1 MSLISNLKD
10 LNSSLNPSQYSPVSY
25 ASIKNSMYEFRRSG
39 HEVSAWN
46 ELDQPGHLYFKV
58 VFHFW
63 NGDGENTDNVNHQG
77 LLAPT
82 WGWKPE
88 TRDKADSSDSS
99 NPIVNT
105 EDLQNLAS
113 QSDFLD
119 LYTKKVM
126 YDRNHTRIDI
136 AEKEN
141 SIDSK
146 DVNSIT
152 EILKGQTNNKYKL
165 AILSDSAYNYLVRN
179 NELDRADKL
188 KHFITLLSNI
198 SSYSPW
204 YFAEINGL
212 DGVLEKP
219 FKSDAEYIKV
229 EPPKSITI
237 KCMPDSMDN
246 RIATLL
252 DLYKDVVYSHT
263 WHRVILPSNLRKFDM
278 SIYIFESPL
287 ANLHSYLNDTG
298 LMSNSAREF
307 NNKVPSYGLPVSYKR
322 IELHDCEFEYNAAK
336 SGYSALNNTEG
347 FRQEFEIPIV
357 VGDAYEYRYNVF
369 IDREIGDMSAIDQ
382 VSQRY
387 NNGKFGFIFNDAAQ
401 ETSKDI
407 MDNLSL
413 RLDAGRGGIDLMI
426 LIDDLSGNKP
436 SKFINNQL
444 LGNLHKGSITDILH
458 STQRL
463 ASSAMHGS
471 IKGVENIWEN
481 QKTKLKNGWTRADY
495 TMDEDAQTI
504 YNFKRKPSF
513 LSGTG
518 TFKEH
523 NIFKE

>member
-1 MSLISNLKD
+1 MSLKSNLKRLNTN
-10 LNSSLNPSQYSPVSY
+10 LNSSYYSPVSY

-39 HEVSAWN
+39 HDVSAWN

-63 NGDGENTDNVNHQG
+63 NGDGENAAGANHQG

-82 WGWKPE
+82 WDWVPH
-88 TRDKADSSDSS
+88 TREKADSSS
-99 NPIVNT
+99 PIDNT
-105 EDLQNLAS
+105 EDIQDLAS
-113 QSDFLD
+113 QSEFLD
-119 LYTKKVM
+119 LYTKMVM
-126 YDRNHTRIDI
+126 SKRNGTEIDI
-136 AEKEN
+136 IKEE
-141 SIDSK
+141 SSFDSK

-152 EILKGQTNNKYKL
+152 QILEQKNYNKYTS

-219 FKSDAEYIKV
+219 FKSDTEYIKV
-229 EPPKSITI
+229 EAPKSITI

-307 NNKVPSYGLPVSYKR
+307 NNNTPSYGLPVSYKR

-336 SGYSALNNTEG
+336 SGYSALNNIEG
-347 FRQEFEIPIV
+347 FQQEFEIPIV

-401 ETSKDI
+401 KTSKDI
-407 MDNLSL
+407 MDNLSH

-444 LGNLHKGSITDILH
+444 LGNLHKGSITDIIH
-458 STQRL
+458 SSQRL

-471 IKGVENIWEN
+471 IKGVKNIWKD
-481 QKTKLKNGWTRADY
+481 QKTKLKNGWTYADY
-495 TMDEDAQTI
+495 TMNENTQS
-504 YNFKRKPSF
+504 KPSF

-518 TFKEH
+518 IFKEH

>member
-1 MSLISNLKD
+1 MSLKSNLKRLNTN
-10 LNSSLNPSQYSPVSY
+10 LNSSYYSPVSY

-39 HEVSAWN
+39 HDVSAWN

-63 NGDGENTDNVNHQG
+63 NGDGENIVGVNHQG

-82 WGWKPE
+82 WDWVPK
-88 TRDKADSSDSS
+88 TREKADSSSPTD
-99 NPIVNT
+99 NT
-105 EDLQNLAS
+105 EDLQDLAS

-126 YDRNHTRIDI
+126 HDRNGTEIDI
-136 AEKEN
+136 IKKE
-141 SIDSK
+141 SSFDSE

-152 EILKGQTNNKYKL
+152 QMLEQKNYNKYTS

-219 FKSDAEYIKV
+219 FKSDTEYIKV
-229 EPPKSITI
+229 EAPKSITI

-307 NNKVPSYGLPVSYKR
+307 NNNTPSYGLPVSYKR

-336 SGYSALNNTEG
+336 SGYSALNNMEG
-347 FRQEFEIPIV
+347 FQQEFEIPIV

-401 ETSKDI
+401 KTSKDI

-444 LGNLHKGSITDILH
+444 LGNLHQGSITDILH
-458 STQRL
+458 SSQRL
-463 ASSAMHGS
+463 VSSAMHGS
-471 IKGVENIWEN
+471 IKGVENIWKD
-481 QKTKLKNGWTRADY
+481 QKTKLKNGWTYADY
-495 TMDEDAQTI
+495 TMNENAQS
-504 YNFKRKPSF
+504 KPSF

>member
-1 MSLISNLKD
+1 MSLKSNLKRLNTN
-10 LNSSLNPSQYSPVSY
+10 LNSSYYSPVSY

-39 HEVSAWN
+39 HDVSAWN

-63 NGDGENTDNVNHQG
+63 NGDGENTVNVNHQG

-82 WGWKPE
+82 WGWKPQKRVE
-88 TRDKADSSDSS
+88 VDSSDSS
-99 NPIVNT
+99 NPVDNT

-113 QSDFLD
+113 QSEFLD
-119 LYTKKVM
+119 LYTRIVM
-126 YDRNHTRIDI
+126 DRRNNTEIDI
-136 AEKEN
+136 INKSNTNIYDEAGEDDVYDITQMLEGRN
-141 SIDSK
+141 K
-146 DVNSIT
+146 D
-152 EILKGQTNNKYKL
+152 KYDL

-298 LMSNSAREF
+298 LMSNSARAF
-307 NNKVPSYGLPVSYKR
+307 NNKTPSYGLPVSYKR

-336 SGYSALNNTEG
+336 SGYSALNNIEG
-347 FRQEFEIPIV
+347 FQQEFEIPIV

-401 ETSKDI
+401 KTSKDI

-444 LGNLHKGSITDILH
+444 LGNLHKGSITDIIH
-458 STQRL
+458 SSQRL

-471 IKGVENIWEN
+471 IKGVENIWKD
-481 QKTKLKNGWTRADY
+481 QKTKLKNGWTYADY
-495 TMDEDAQTI
+495 TMNKNAQS
-504 YNFKRKPSF
+504 KPSF